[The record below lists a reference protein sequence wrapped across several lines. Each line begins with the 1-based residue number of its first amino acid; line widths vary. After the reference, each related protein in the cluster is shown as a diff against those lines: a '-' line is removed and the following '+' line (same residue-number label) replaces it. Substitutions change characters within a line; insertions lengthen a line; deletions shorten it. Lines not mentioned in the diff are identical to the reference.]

1 MIHDTMKTI
10 EIQEPG
16 TADVLTIGNRA
27 VPQAGPDEVL
37 VKVTAAG
44 VNGPDIV
51 QRRGHY
57 PTQRRV

>member
-37 VKVTAAG
+37 VKVT
-44 VNGPDIV
+44 
-51 QRRGHY
+51 RR
-57 PTQRRV
+57 PV